1 MKSLLLSLLL
11 APALAFAADD
21 ANPAKPAKGGT
32 KPKHDPEAVFKK
44 LDTNTDSSLSLDE
57 FKASARAKKTPDKA
71 EGMYKKLD
79 KDGDGKVTLEEF
91 KAPPAKKGGKKPGAT
106 KPGAAKPDATKP
118 ETPVPDAPK
127 KEA

>member
-11 APALAFAADD
+11 APALVFAADD
-21 ANPAKPAKGGT
+21 AKPAKPGKDGT
-32 KPKHDPEAVFKK
+32 KPKHNPEAVFKK
-44 LDTNTDSSLSLDE
+44 LDANTDSSLSLDE

-91 KAPPAKKGGKKPGAT
+91 KAPPAKKGGKKPGA
-106 KPGAAKPDATKP
+106 AKPDATKP